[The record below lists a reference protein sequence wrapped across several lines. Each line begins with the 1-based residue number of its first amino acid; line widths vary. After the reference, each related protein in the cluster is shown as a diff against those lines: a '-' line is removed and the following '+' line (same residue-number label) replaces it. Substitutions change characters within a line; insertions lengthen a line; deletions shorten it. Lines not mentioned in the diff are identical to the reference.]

1 MGDANGDGRITGA
14 DAVLAMS
21 NFLGKETPNIIMKA
35 ADMNYDGKISG
46 IDVVLITDELLSQN
60 QSSKTQAGDAN
71 RYKGNL
77 LMTGNASSSTEIAL
91 NFSVPNA
98 YEFTAIQMDVTIPDG
113 FTVKNMKIGPDNQ
126 VSHSLKYRQHPNGMT
141 RVFIYSDS
149 NADFISDNIL
159 SIELDEV
166 NTIHDSQE
174 ITVEDVL
181 AVEIT
186 DDGVLEWN
194 ICGDETN
201 VSEIAEICM
210 DSNINVWVENSTIY
224 INSNNDGVISLCDI
238 SGNSR
243 SIEFNA
249 GTTSISVLPGIYLIN
264 NKKIIVK

>member
-1 MGDANGDGRITGA
+1 
-14 DAVLAMS
+14 
-21 NFLGKETPNIIMKA
+21 
-35 ADMNYDGKISG
+35 
-46 IDVVLITDELLSQN
+46 
-60 QSSKTQAGDAN
+60 
-71 RYKGNL
+71 
-77 LMTGNASSSTEIAL
+77 
-91 NFSVPNA
+91 
-98 YEFTAIQMDVTIPDG
+98 
-113 FTVKNMKIGPDNQ
+113 
-126 VSHSLKYRQHPNGMT
+126 MT